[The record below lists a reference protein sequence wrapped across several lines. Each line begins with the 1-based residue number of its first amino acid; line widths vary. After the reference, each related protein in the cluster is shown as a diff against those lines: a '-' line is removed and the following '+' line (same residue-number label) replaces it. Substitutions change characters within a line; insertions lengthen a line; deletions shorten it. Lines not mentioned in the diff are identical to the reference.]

1 MVQSFGRFGLKNKGI
16 FWLADILKTTRFH
29 PHYSRKANSVTLL
42 WIRLRRNRLL
52 RNVTS
57 KSSVDGLIV
66 SGGQYSDQWHCRWD
80 EYFRKFVGKKHY
92 SSWGLPM
99 ESFDTKF
106 CIPSIWKHSMFLA
119 PRVDSWGIVPE
130 WIIFHTELLRRH
142 DTFSRT
148 HCKGEKIQNNE
159 VNRIFK
165 SFFFNFFPLA
175 QFIFRNVDFVKKCL
189 SDRRLYRFLVIYF
202 LFFTKKC
209 SIGAKICQ
217 DFFFCLF
224 PSFQI

>member
-1 MVQSFGRFGLKNKGI
+1 
-16 FWLADILKTTRFH
+16 
-29 PHYSRKANSVTLL
+29 
-42 WIRLRRNRLL
+42 
-52 RNVTS
+52 
-57 KSSVDGLIV
+57 
-66 SGGQYSDQWHCRWD
+66 
-80 EYFRKFVGKKHY
+80 
-92 SSWGLPM
+92 M

-217 DFFFCLF
+217 DFFFLPFPLFSNITVYLTKKMLSEQRFACAQYRIFFLPFTLFSLILSQSLFFTLWLVIWRICLILMGLASSQRSPIVAF
-224 PSFQI
+224 VFQSTPRTRTLNWKKI